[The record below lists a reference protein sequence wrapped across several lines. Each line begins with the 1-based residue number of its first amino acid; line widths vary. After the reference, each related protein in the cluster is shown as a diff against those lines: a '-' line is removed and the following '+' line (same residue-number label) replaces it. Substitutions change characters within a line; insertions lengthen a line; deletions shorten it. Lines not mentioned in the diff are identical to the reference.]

1 MPTPWA
7 GGCGD
12 PISLPT
18 GNVYEEV
25 TDYTT
30 TGQNPLVV
38 TRYYNSA
45 AGAPGGAFGNW
56 RWTYDRALGISG
68 SEIDAIRS
76 DGKLISFFPDG
87 HGGWNGVTDINL
99 RLAQSGSTWTLTD
112 WDDNVETYTAAG
124 QLTSITAR
132 NGYTQTI
139 LYPALRPPTGIAARL
154 GYTQTS
160 QPTSVTDSYGRTLTI
175 AYDGNGQIS
184 SITTPDGLVLS
195 YTYGASVAN
204 LVSVSYSTSPV
215 TSQTYLYEN
224 ANFPDA
230 LTGITDENGNRF
242 ATWTYDPNYIY
253 PRAISNQRA
262 AGADLTTVAYNND
275 GSITV
280 TNPLGVQEVH
290 KFQFFQ
296 ASINSSFP
304 QYLSICTE
312 IDRLAT
318 ATTAAAVRK
327 FTYDSNG
334 YVASHTDWNG
344 NVTKYTNDARGNE
357 LSRRWPMARR
367 KPRPLPPRGTR
378 RSICR
383 RKSAKE
389 TGLSPLLTT
398 PMAIC

>member
-1 MPTPWA
+1 M
-7 GGCGD
+7 
-12 PISLPT
+12 
-18 GNVYEEV
+18 
-25 TDYTT
+25 
-30 TGQNPLVV
+30 
-38 TRYYNSA
+38 
-45 AGAPGGAFGNW
+45 
-56 RWTYDRALGISG
+56 
-68 SEIDAIRS
+68 
-76 DGKLISFFPDG
+76 
-87 HGGWNGVTDINL
+87 
-99 RLAQSGSTWTLTD
+99 
-112 WDDNVETYTAAG
+112 
-124 QLTSITAR
+124 
-132 NGYTQTI
+132 
-139 LYPALRPPTGIAARL
+139 
-154 GYTQTS
+154 
-160 QPTSVTDSYGRTLTI
+160 
-175 AYDGNGQIS
+175 
-184 SITTPDGLVLS
+184 
-195 YTYGASVAN
+195 
-204 LVSVSYSTSPV
+204 

-296 ASINSSFP
+296 ASIDASFP

-334 YVASHTDWNG
+334 YVASQTDWNG

-357 LSRRWPMARR
+357 LSRTLAYGTAQAETITTTWHLTFH
-367 KPRPLPPRGTR
+367 LPTQISEGNRTFSFAYDANGN
-378 RSICR
+378 
-383 RKSAKE
+383 
-389 TGLSPLLTT
+389 LLTKTLTTTGSAAPGVKGGAITKTLT
-398 PMAIC
+398 PQGTWRYTNEGPGQGRPGPSPISNWTYTYSNFLMTSATDPHGNVTTYGYDASGALVSITNALGQNTQISQHLPGGLPQKIVDPNGLVTTLSYDARNRSWFRRPRLNG